1 MGTFSS
7 LAAFQLLFFP
17 LTVVVDAFAPPK
29 TKLAAVNPL
38 LARTTTASGLGY
50 EDLVVGDGNAPGSSD
65 FVSVHYEGYL
75 ARNKKLIDSSRPK
88 NDIRTDI
95 NKGKPL
101 QFAFGRGKVIA
112 GWEEGIKGMRVGG
125 KRKLFVP
132 SDLAYGDTGSP
143 DGVIR
148 KGDDLIFDIE
158 LVSVNGS
165 MDTAKGLLLGFQ
177 VALGLIAVNWIFS
190 LLTGHEL
197 REYVNAAIH

>member
-1 MGTFSS
+1 
-7 LAAFQLLFFP
+7 
-17 LTVVVDAFAPPK
+17 
-29 TKLAAVNPL
+29 
-38 LARTTTASGLGY
+38 
-50 EDLVVGDGNAPGSSD
+50 
-65 FVSVHYEGYL
+65 
-75 ARNKKLIDSSRPK
+75 
-88 NDIRTDI
+88 
-95 NKGKPL
+95 
-101 QFAFGRGKVIA
+101 
-112 GWEEGIKGMRVGG
+112 MRVGG